1 MILVIPSI
9 DLRHGHCLRCIE
21 GEPGTEKLYNSYSF
35 HPDNLAKLLRRE
47 NAKSVHI
54 TDHDSFDDDK
64 DANTDMIDAIIRSI
78 DIPVELLR
86 CFDTVE
92 EVEEQLEKG
101 VYRVVLHS
109 LILTDP
115 EGVRSLIKHY
125 TPSRIIAGVRADK
138 DIAVMPSN
146 VHGLTALDYGLQAK
160 ALGITRLIYTD
171 ISWEGTLCGP
181 DTDILRTI
189 AIKTQMRITAA
200 GGVSSPSHLWALQ
213 ELQPFGLDSVIVG
226 RALYENKFPCQK
238 IWRQAEARLEV
249 PIED

>member
-9 DLRHGHCLRCIE
+9 DLRQGHCLRCIE

-35 HPDNLAKLLRRE
+35 HPDNLARLLRRE

-54 TDHDSFDDDK
+54 TDHDSFENNK
-64 DANTDMIDAIIRSI
+64 NVNREIIDAIIQSI

-86 CFDTVE
+86 CFDTIE

-109 LILTDP
+109 LILTNP

-125 TPSRIIAGVRADK
+125 TPSRIIAGVRANK
-138 DIAVMPSN
+138 NKVVMPSN
-146 VHGLTALDYGLQAK
+146 NEGLTTLDYALQAK
-160 ALGITRLIYTD
+160 ELGITRLIYTD
-171 ISWEGTLCGP
+171 ISWEGMLCGP

-189 AIKTQMRITAA
+189 AIETKMRITAA

-238 IWRQAEARLEV
+238 IWRQAEARLEIPV
-249 PIED
+249 ED